1 MEILTQVAITVK
13 EQGLWVSF
21 FSLRAEHP
29 APSYLQL
36 LGLGEQFERQLID
49 RCLGAFVT
57 HFERCLYFKYLV
69 YILQLYGKEK
79 GLKRP

>member
-1 MEILTQVAITVK
+1 MIGDPHTGSHNSKGAGTLGEFL
-13 EQGLWVSF
+13 
-21 FSLRAEHP
+21 LRAEH
-29 APSYLQL
+29 ALSYLQL

-69 YILQLYGKEK
+69 CILQLCGKEE